1 MARIVFWAYAA
12 MGFLTLIFQIYVRSS
27 VCGDECAIS
36 FGKAVVWAVIW
47 PLSWIVYLAGVV

>member
-1 MARIVFWAYAA
+1 MTKKFFWAYAA
-12 MGFLTLIFQIYVRSS
+12 IGVLTLIFQIYVRAG

-47 PLSWIVYLAGVV
+47 PLSWIVYLA